1 MPKHELIAAAA
12 VGVAALL
19 VLGLSELL
27 RRFGASKEVSR
38 KSAHIGSGLLAC
50 SFPWA
55 FESPLTV
62 TVLCGGFGGLVL
74 AAKHFGQL
82 QGVHGV
88 ERESHGAVLFPV
100 IIALLFWMTAGDPL
114 LFSVPILVLTVSDA
128 VAALIGK
135 GYGAFHY
142 KALGEQR
149 SFEGSLAF
157 FIVTFVAVHVPLLL
171 TEQTTRLDSVLI
183 AVLIAVLATCVEA
196 ISVRGLDNLFIP
208 MIVAYGLANFLSY
221 SSEEIADRS
230 LALVAFG
237 AFCILAR
244 RLGHLTHTGA
254 IAGFLVLY
262 AAFSLGSLPFALPM
276 LGFFSAIFTLAFLL
290 SRQAPVEPIGLSRVV
305 QAMVVEAFL
314 IMTWENNPTNAL
326 YLAYL
331 AALSGTSALVMG
343 RLGGQLGALKGVGST
358 STLFAGVFGAA
369 IPSAIGAQYLVDS
382 MGRSALIAWLGGVFC
397 LALVAIL
404 RLTTARFHCEDC
416 GLRGGEPRHCG
427 TPNRLES
434 GHRYW
439 TANRAAMTSIAGVA
453 AVVWGVGGALGVG

>member
-1 MPKHELIAAAA
+1 MPKQDLIAAGV
-12 VGVAALL
+12 VGIAALL
-19 VLGLSELL
+19 VLGLSEVL
-27 RRFGASKEVSR
+27 RRLGASQEVSR
-38 KSAHIGSGLLAC
+38 KAAHIGSGLLAC

-55 FESPLTV
+55 FSSPLTV
-62 TVLCGGFGGLVL
+62 TVLCAGFGGLVL
-74 AAKHFGQL
+74 VAKRFGQL

-88 ERESHGAVLFPV
+88 DRESHGAVLFPV

-171 TEQTTRLDSVLI
+171 TEETGRLDSVLI

-208 MIVAYGLANFLSY
+208 MIVAYGLANFLDYTSAEIVARSY
-221 SSEEIADRS
+221 
-230 LALVAFG
+230 ALVACG

-244 RLGHLTHTGA
+244 RLGYLTHTGA

-262 AAFSLGSLPFALPM
+262 AAFSLGGLPFVMPM
-276 LGFFSAIFTLAFLL
+276 VGFFCAIFILTFLL
-290 SRQAPVEPIGLSRVV
+290 SRQAPVEPVGLSRVV

-314 IMTWENNPTNAL
+314 VMTWENHSEPEIH
-326 YLAYL
+326 LAYL

-343 RLGGQLGALKGVGST
+343 RLGGHLGALKGLGAQ
-358 STLFAGVFGAA
+358 STLFAGVLGAL
-369 IPSAIGAQYLVDS
+369 IPSCIGSYYWTGPLS
-382 MGRSALIAWLGGVFC
+382 HGFLIAWVGGVFC
-397 LALVAIL
+397 LVLVAIL
-404 RLTTARFHCEDC
+404 RLTTAQFHCETC

-427 TPNRLES
+427 TPNTLLS

-453 AVVWGVGGALGVG
+453 AVVWGVGSSLGLS